1 MACDGDICVPCACV
15 CVCGRARARA
25 CVHACARVCVRVFGV
40 FGAEPWSVEIDSAG
54 RKSVSLG
61 VINQGA
67 RWSSKVSRTLPTALH
82 VVTTPGRRRIV
93 VTEFPKLWK

>member
-1 MACDGDICVPCACV
+1 MTVISVFRVRACV
-15 CVCGRARARA
+15 CVCARARA

-61 VINQGA
+61 VINQDGLLK
-67 RWSSKVSRTLPTALH
+67 SYLKYLVH
-82 VVTTPGRRRIV
+82 FQRR
-93 VTEFPKLWK
+93 FML

>member
-1 MACDGDICVPCACV
+1 MTVISVFRVRACV
-15 CVCGRARARA
+15 CVCVRARARA

-61 VINQGA
+61 VINQDGLL
-67 RWSSKVSRTLPTALH
+67 KYLGH
-82 VVTTPGRRRIV
+82 FQRR
-93 VTEFPKLWK
+93 FML